1 MTIQKTEL
9 ELGGKT
15 IVLEHGRVAN
25 QASGSVLVTCGETM
39 VMGTACMSSKPREG
53 MSFFPLTC
61 DYEERKYAV
70 GKIPGGF
77 VKRGGRPSEQAI
89 LTSRLID
96 RPIRPLFP
104 NGMRND
110 VQIIA
115 MPLSMEPGVP
125 ADMIAVLAASAALAI
140 SDIPWNGPIG
150 CVKVC
155 RVNGEFIVNPSLDEI
170 KESDLELTV
179 AGVKDKVLEIELEAS
194 EVSEDVLMAAT
205 DVALAAINK
214 LVDLQLELVKL
225 VGKPKREV
233 ALVAPDPALVEEIG
247 EKLGA
252 EIAEGIRNP
261 DLSESEKAI
270 YDLKDQ
276 WVKRLAEDYPE
287 RVSELDEILEK
298 LLKKHVR
305 KMLLEEG
312 VRADG
317 RALDEIRTL
326 SCDVGLL
333 PRVHGSGLF
342 SRGQTQV
349 LTTVTLGSL
358 DDAQKVD
365 NLEEDSEKRFMHFYN
380 FPPYAT
386 GEVRPIRGA
395 GRREVGHG
403 ALAEKALKRMIPAT
417 EEFPYS
423 LLLTSECLESNG
435 STSMASTCGC
445 TLALL
450 DAGVK
455 IKAPVAGI
463 SIGLVSDEN
472 KNILLTDI
480 QALEDFYGDM
490 DFKVTGTREGVTAIQ
505 VDTKLHGLTREV
517 VEGALEQ
524 ARAAR
529 MKILDAFAEVIPEAR
544 EAMSEYAPRVFV
556 VQIPPDRIGDIIGP
570 GGKIIKKIE
579 AETGAK
585 LDIEQDGHVY
595 ITSVDAAGGER
606 AKQIVEDITRE
617 VKVGEVYK
625 GKVNRI
631 EAFGAFVEILPNRD
645 GLVHIS
651 QLSRERVNRT
661 EDVCNIGDELE
672 VKVLEI
678 GDDGKIRLTRRGL
691 IEGDEDYVAPPPA
704 PRREGGGGGRGGDRG
719 GRPRGGGGD
728 RDRDR
733 GPRGPRPPEG
743 GGGGSDEGPRARF
756 RPKE

>member
-1 MTIQKTEL
+1 MTIQKTEI

-15 IVLEHGRVAN
+15 VTLEQGRVAN
-25 QASGSVLVTCGETM
+25 QASGAVLVTCGET
-39 VMGTACMSSKPREG
+39 VVLGTACMSAKPREG

-89 LTSRLID
+89 LTSRVID

-110 VQIIA
+110 VQVIA
-115 MPLSMEPGVP
+115 MPLSMEPDVP
-125 ADMIAVLAASAALAI
+125 ADMMAVLAASAALAI
-140 SDIPWNGPIG
+140 SEIPWNGPIG
-150 CVKVC
+150 CVRVC
-155 RVNGEFIVNPSLDEI
+155 RVEGEFIVNPSLDQI

-179 AGVKDKVLEIELEAS
+179 AGVKGKVLEIELEAN
-194 EVSEDVLMAAT
+194 EVGEDALMAAV
-205 DVALAAINK
+205 DVALDAIDK
-214 LVDLQLELVKL
+214 LIDLQLEMVKL
-225 VGKPKREV
+225 VGKPKVDV
-233 ALVAPDPALVEEIG
+233 ALVVPDPELVEEIG
-247 EKLGA
+247 AKLNDQ
-252 EIAEGIRNP
+252 IAEAIRKP
-261 DLSESEKAI
+261 DLSASEKAI
-270 YDLKDQ
+270 YDLKDE

-287 RVSELDEILEK
+287 RLAELDEILEK

-305 KMLLEEG
+305 KMLLEENA
-312 VRADG
+312 RADG
-317 RALDEIRTL
+317 RAIDQIRPL
-326 SCDVGLL
+326 GVEVGLL

-342 SRGQTQV
+342 ARGQTQV
-349 LTTVTLGSL
+349 LTTLTLGSL

-365 NLEEDSEKRFMHFYN
+365 NLEEDTEKRFMHFYN

-403 ALAEKALKRMIPAT
+403 ALAEKALRPVIPVT
-417 EEFPYS
+417 EEFPYA
-423 LLLTSECLESNG
+423 LLMTSECLESNG

-445 TLALL
+445 TLALM

-472 KNILLTDI
+472 KSILLTDI

-490 DFKVTGTREGVTAIQ
+490 DFKVAGTREGVTAIQ
-505 VDTKLHGLTREV
+505 VDTKLHGLTRDV
-517 VEGALEQ
+517 VEGALEK
-524 ARAAR
+524 AKTAR
-529 MKILDAFAEVIPEAR
+529 MTILDKFAEVIPEPR
-544 EAMSEYAPRVFV
+544 EALSQYAPRVFV
-556 VQIPPDRIGDIIGP
+556 VEIHPDKIGDIIGP
-570 GGKIIKKIE
+570 GGKVIKKIE

-606 AKQIVEDITRE
+606 AKKIVEDITRE
-617 VKVGEVYK
+617 VCVGEVYT
-625 GKVNRI
+625 GKVTRI

-651 QLSRERVNRT
+651 QLAKERVNRT
-661 EDVCNIGDELE
+661 EDVCNLGDELL
-672 VKVLEI
+672 VKVIEI

-691 IEGDEDYVAPPPA
+691 LEGDEDYVAPPPA
-704 PRREGGGGGRGGDRG
+704 PRREGGGGGRDRDRG
-719 GRPRGGGGD
+719 GRSH
-728 RDRDR
+728 
-733 GPRGPRPPEG
+733 G
-743 GGGGSDEGPRARF
+743 GGGGSRGPSGPPREGGDDGPRARF
-756 RPKE
+756 RPKR

>member
-15 IVLEHGRVAN
+15 IIVEQGRVAN
-25 QASGSVLVTCGETM
+25 QANGAVLVRCGDT
-39 VMGTACMSSKPREG
+39 VVLGTACMSAKPREG
-53 MSFFPLTC
+53 MNFFPLTC

-89 LTSRLID
+89 LTSRVID

-104 NGMRND
+104 EGMRND
-110 VQIIA
+110 VQVIA
-115 MPLSMEPGVP
+115 MPLSMEPDVP
-125 ADMIAVLAASAALAI
+125 ADMMAVLASSAALAI

-150 CVKVC
+150 CVRVC
-155 RVNGEFIVNPSLDEI
+155 RVDGEFLVNPSLDQI
-170 KESDLELTV
+170 KASDMELTV
-179 AGVKDKVLEIELEAS
+179 AGIKGKVLEIELEAS
-194 EVSEDVLMAAT
+194 EVGEDVLMQAV
-205 DVALAAINK
+205 DVALEAIDK

-225 VGKPKREV
+225 VGKPKVEV
-233 ALVAPDPALVEEIG
+233 ELVTPDAALIEEIG
-247 EKLGA
+247 AKLDD
-252 EIAEGIRNP
+252 EIAEAIRKP

-270 YDLKDQ
+270 FDLKEQ
-276 WVKRLAEDYPE
+276 WINRLAEDYPE
-287 RVSELDEILEK
+287 RVAELDEILDK

-305 KMLLEEG
+305 KMLLEENA
-312 VRADG
+312 RADG
-317 RALDEIRTL
+317 RAIDQIRPL
-326 SCDVGLL
+326 NVEVGLL

-349 LTTVTLGSL
+349 LTTLTLGSL

-365 NLEEDSEKRFMHFYN
+365 NLEEDTEKRFMHFYN

-403 ALAEKALKRMIPAT
+403 ALAEKALRPVIPVT
-417 EEFPYS
+417 EEFPYA

-445 TLALL
+445 TLALM

-463 SIGLVSDEN
+463 SIGLVSDES
-472 KNILLTDI
+472 KKILLTDI

-490 DFKVTGTREGVTAIQ
+490 DFKVAGTRTGVTAIQ
-505 VDTKLHGLTREV
+505 VDTKLHGLTRDV
-517 VEGALEQ
+517 VEGALGK
-524 ARAAR
+524 AKAAR
-529 MKILDAFAEVIPEAR
+529 MTILDKFHEVIPEPR
-544 EAMSEYAPRVFV
+544 EALSQYAPRVFV
-556 VQIPPDRIGDIIGP
+556 VEIHPDKIGDIIGP
-570 GGKIIKKIE
+570 GGKVIKKIE

-595 ITSVDAAGGER
+595 ITAVDAAGGER
-606 AKQIVEDITRE
+606 AKKIVEDITKE
-617 VKVGEVYK
+617 VCVGEVYT
-625 GKVNRI
+625 GKVTRI
-631 EAFGAFVEILPNRD
+631 EPFGAFVEILPNRD

-651 QLSRERVNRT
+651 QLAKERVNRT
-661 EDVCNIGDELE
+661 EDVCNIGDELL
-672 VKVLEI
+672 VRVIEI

-691 IEGDEDYVAPPPA
+691 LEGDEDYVAPPPA
-704 PRREGGGGGRGGDRG
+704 PRREGGRGGDRG
-719 GRPRGGGGD
+719 GRPH
-728 RDRDR
+728 
-733 GPRGPRPPEG
+733 
-743 GGGGSDEGPRARF
+743 GGGSRGQSGSPRDSGDEGPRARF
-756 RPKE
+756 RPKR

>member
-1 MTIQKTEL
+1 MTIQKTEM

-15 IVLEHGRVAN
+15 IVLEQGRVAN
-25 QASGSVLVTCGETM
+25 QANGAVLVTCGETI
-39 VMGTACMSSKPREG
+39 VMGTACMSAKPREG

-110 VQIIA
+110 VQVIA
-115 MPLSMEPGVP
+115 MPLSMEPDVP
-125 ADMIAVLAASAALAI
+125 ADMIATLAASAALAI
-140 SDIPWNGPIG
+140 SDIPWDGPIG
-150 CVKVC
+150 CVRVC
-155 RVNGEFIVNPSLDEI
+155 RVDGEFIVNPSLDQI
-170 KESDLELTV
+170 KESDMELIV
-179 AGVKDKVLEIELEAS
+179 AGVKDKVMEIELEAN
-194 EVSEDVLMAAT
+194 EVDEDVLIAAT
-205 DVALAAINK
+205 DVALEAIGK
-214 LVDLQLELVKL
+214 LIDLQLEMVKL
-225 VGKPKREV
+225 LGKPKSAP

-247 EKLGA
+247 AKLND
-252 EIAEGIRNP
+252 EIAQAIRKP
-261 DLSESEKAI
+261 DLSASEKAI
-270 YDLKDQ
+270 YDLKDE
-276 WVKRLAEDYPE
+276 WVKRLSLDYPD
-287 RVSELDEILEK
+287 RIAELDEILEK

-305 KMLLEEG
+305 KMILEENA
-312 VRADG
+312 RADG
-317 RALDEIRTL
+317 RKLDQLRPL
-326 SCDVGLL
+326 GVDVGFL
-333 PRVHGSGLF
+333 PRVHGCGLF
-342 SRGQTQV
+342 ARGQTQV
-349 LTTVTLGSL
+349 LTALVLGSL

-403 ALAEKALKRMIPAT
+403 ALAEKALRPVIPAT
-417 EEFPYS
+417 EDFPYAM
-423 LLLTSECLESNG
+423 LLTSECLESNG

-445 TLALL
+445 TLALM

-463 SIGLVSDEN
+463 SIGLVADED
-472 KNILLTDI
+472 KNVLLTDI

-490 DFKVTGTREGVTAIQ
+490 DFKVAGTREGVTAIQ
-505 VDTKLHGLTREV
+505 VDTKLHGLSREIV
-517 VEGALEQ
+517 AGALTMAKV
-524 ARAAR
+524 ARNQ
-529 MKILDAFAEVIPEAR
+529 ILDAFAEVIPEPR
-544 EAMSEYAPRVFV
+544 ESLSEYAPRVFV
-556 VQIPPDRIGDIIGP
+556 VEISPDKIGDIIGP
-570 GGKIIKKIE
+570 GGKVIKKIE

-595 ITSVDAAGGER
+595 ITSLDAAGGER
-606 AKQIVEDITRE
+606 AKKIIEDITRE
-617 VKVGEVYK
+617 VKVGEVYT
-625 GKVNRI
+625 GRVNRV

-691 IEGDEDYVAPPPA
+691 LEGDEDYVAPPPA
-704 PRREGGGGGRGGDRG
+704 PRRDSGGRGGGGFGGGRPPQRGGGGGG
-719 GRPRGGGGD
+719 
-728 RDRDR
+728 
-733 GPRGPRPPEG
+733 GPRGPRPSEG
-743 GGGGSDEGPRARF
+743 GGGGSDEGPSARF
-756 RPKE
+756 RPKR

>member
-1 MTIQKTEL
+1 MTIQKTEM

-15 IVLEHGRVAN
+15 IVLEQGRVAN
-25 QASGSVLVTCGETM
+25 QANGAVLVTCGETI
-39 VMGTACMSSKPREG
+39 VMGTACMSAKPREG

-104 NGMRND
+104 YGMRND
-110 VQIIA
+110 VQVIA
-115 MPLSMEPGVP
+115 MPLSMEPDVP
-125 ADMIAVLAASAALAI
+125 ADMIATLAASAALAI
-140 SDIPWNGPIG
+140 SDIPWDGPIA
-150 CVKVC
+150 CVRVC
-155 RVNGEFIVNPSLDEI
+155 RVDGEFIVNPSLDQI
-170 KESDLELTV
+170 KESDMELIV
-179 AGVKDKVLEIELEAS
+179 AGVKDKVMEIELEAN
-194 EVSEDVLMAAT
+194 EVDEDVLVAAT
-205 DVALAAINK
+205 DVALEAIGK
-214 LVDLQLELVKL
+214 LIDLQLELVKL
-225 VGKPKREV
+225 LGKAKITPV
-233 ALVAPDPALVEEIG
+233 LVAPDPALVEEIG
-247 EKLGA
+247 AKLND
-252 EIAEGIRNP
+252 EIAQAIRKP
-261 DLSESEKAI
+261 DLSASEKAI
-270 YDLKDQ
+270 YDLKDE
-276 WVKRLAEDYPE
+276 WVRRLAVDYPE
-287 RVSELDEILEK
+287 RVGELDEILEK

-305 KMLLEEG
+305 KMILEENA
-312 VRADG
+312 RADG
-317 RALDEIRTL
+317 RSLDQIRPL
-326 SCDVGLL
+326 GVDVGML
-333 PRVHGSGLF
+333 PRVHGSALF
-342 SRGQTQV
+342 ARGQTQV
-349 LTTVTLGSL
+349 LTCLVLGSL

-403 ALAEKALKRMIPAT
+403 ALAEKALRPVIPAT
-417 EEFPYS
+417 EDFPYAM
-423 LLLTSECLESNG
+423 LLTSECLESNG

-445 TLALL
+445 TLALM

-463 SIGLVSDEN
+463 SIGLVSDDN
-472 KNILLTDI
+472 KDVLLTDI

-490 DFKVTGTREGVTAIQ
+490 DFKVAGTREGVTAIQ
-505 VDTKLHGLTREV
+505 VDTKLHGLSRSV
-517 VEGALEQ
+517 VAGALEM
-524 ARAAR
+524 AKTAR
-529 MKILDAFAEVIPEAR
+529 MKILDAFAEVIPEPR
-544 EAMSEYAPRVFV
+544 EALSEYAPRVFV
-556 VQIPPDRIGDIIGP
+556 VEISPDKIGDIIGP
-570 GGKIIKKIE
+570 GGKVIKKIE

-595 ITSVDAAGGER
+595 ITSLDAAGGER
-606 AKQIVEDITRE
+606 AKKIIEDITKE

-625 GKVNRI
+625 GRVNRV

-691 IEGDEDYVAPPPA
+691 LEGDEDYVAPPPA
-704 PRREGGGGGRGGDRG
+704 PRRESGGRGGGGYGGGRPPQRGGGGGG
-719 GRPRGGGGD
+719 
-728 RDRDR
+728 
-733 GPRGPRPPEG
+733 GPRGPRPSEG
-743 GGGGSDEGPRARF
+743 GGGGSDEGPSARF
-756 RPKE
+756 RPKR